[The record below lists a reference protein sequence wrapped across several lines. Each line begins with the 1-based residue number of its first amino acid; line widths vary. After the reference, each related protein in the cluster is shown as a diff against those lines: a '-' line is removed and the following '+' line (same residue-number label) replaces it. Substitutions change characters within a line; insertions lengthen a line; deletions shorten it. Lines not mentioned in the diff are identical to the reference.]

1 MEREI
6 QERLSREAMNSNRF
20 SSKATV
26 NESNPSII
34 KNLKMSDDQLDSV
47 SNNQQNY
54 ESPERKPNFSKNNKF
69 TVSTGNKLS
78 E

>member
-1 MEREI
+1 MG
-6 QERLSREAMNSNRF
+6 SNRF

-26 NESNPSII
+26 TESNPSII
-34 KNLKMSDDQLDSV
+34 KNLKMSEDQPGGA
-47 SNNQQNY
+47 SNNEQNY
-54 ESPERKPNFSKNNKF
+54 DSPERKHNFSKNNKF